1 MTEKIGL
8 NRNFLRRI
16 FAKDVYLPVFDLP
29 PFKEIR
35 HFLFWDGRLNLSNLG
50 WTAYSIKSGEHVTVT
65 GNPTH
70 SGLERI
76 AFKRLARADG
86 TELLPAG
93 TQRSQTL
100 EEEPHLVFA
109 RRVHKRPRLRLQTES
124 KIL

>member
-50 WTAYSIKSGEHVTVT
+50 WTADSIKSGEHVTVT

-93 TQRSQTL
+93 PQRSQTL
-100 EEEPHLVFA
+100 EEE
-109 RRVHKRPRLRLQTES
+109 RRQRALRRNQNQP
-124 KIL
+124 KQ